1 MNNKSQKVGMQVI
14 FLNAN
19 FAAQLLINLNKNN
32 NEVTI
37 TFLYTFLLTD
47 VLFAG

>member
-1 MNNKSQKVGMQVI
+1 MQVI

-19 FAAQLLINLNKNN
+19 FAAQLLINLNKNY

-37 TFLYTFLLTD
+37 TFLYTFLLSD